1 MTINYRD
8 DESSVHA
15 PPVYTHT
22 HKHTHIQCT
31 GQIIWSSIMSNGLT
45 GWNRSAPANH
55 LECILLCVCVCM
67 HLFDADWWRAVT
79 NRKEGCQYALPPL
92 PCSLSTLWSARALV
106 SVCTCVCVSVR
117 CVLDVCRCPCFGRKW
132 LWEAQ
137 QYSRQSISSNIT
149 PLESTWWCCYWLKC
163 VAAPVFQRGRHFLAP
178 TRFLS
183 GTCWMTA
190 DDTDLLQER
199 LGRGWVELWFSGSE
213 CEVIVRVCLLDYSV
227 YPSSHFCN
235 ACLTKV
241 IKWANITGAVG
252 SSSSPTVSYPPVFS
266 TPFPL
271 PHLLFFYLPSCVT
284 VTLMRWR
291 VARANDRHEHGWNVR
306 PNVKSTWSSAWPM
319 LMNYEYSPPE

>member
-1 MTINYRD
+1 MSLVCTLLL
-8 DESSVHA
+8 S
-15 PPVYTHT
+15 THT
-22 HKHTHIQCT
+22 HTRSHPVYRIVYLVFYYVQQPDRLKQVCT
-31 GQIIWSSIMSNGLT
+31 SQSL
-45 GWNRSAPANH
+45 
-55 LECILLCVCVCM
+55 ILLCVCVCM
-67 HLFDADWWRAVT
+67 HLFDVDWWRAVT

-92 PCSLSTLWSARALV
+92 PCSLSVLRSARRW
-106 SVCTCVCVSVR
+106 CQCVRLCASVR
-117 CVLDVCRCPCFGRKW
+117 CVLDACRCPCFGRKW

-183 GTCWMTA
+183 GMCWMTA
-190 DDTDLLQER
+190 DDTDLPQER

-227 YPSSHFCN
+227 CPSSHFCN
-235 ACLTKV
+235 ACLTKM

-252 SSSSPTVSYPPVFS
+252 SLLLLLYHILLYYPSLFYS
-266 TPFPL
+266 FISFFFTF
-271 PHLLFFYLPSCVT
+271 HLVWL
-284 VTLMRWR
+284 TLMRWR
-291 VARANDRHEHGWNVR
+291 VARANDGHEHGWNVK

-319 LMNYEYSPPE
+319 LMNYEYSSPE